1 MPASSIAQQN
11 HEDQD
16 YQRAL
21 TDATFA
27 VEEISSKIDDFG
39 KLILVTENKI
49 DELKEELVL
58 ARNNIAELSK
68 DLFLARKKVA
78 GIKNDCRTVESGNV
92 VADETIVPRLVSK
105 IKEVL
110 RMIDELE
117 KLGFVLPV
125 TIGMGLEI
133 LIALPE
139 NASSQM
145 AASAYL
151 DIAAEI
157 KKSDV
162 DPIMLSNLDH
172 EIADVVCLAVAR
184 FIDHT
189 SKEARKD
196 GLTFAFESSSLSH
209 EVHSKLGNS
218 FHQLFVRD
226 FIEHPVRTPGYK
238 STEVAR
244 PGRVRTSRCPRRK
257 RNKSEPASESRYMT
271 GASVQLLE

>member
-1 MPASSIAQQN
+1 MT
-11 HEDQD
+11 
-16 YQRAL
+16 Y
-21 TDATFA
+21 ATFA
-27 VEEISSKIDDFG
+27 VEEICSKIDDFV
-39 KLILVTENKI
+39 KLILVAENNI

-139 NASSQM
+139 NAPSQR
-145 AASAYL
+145 AASVYL

-184 FIDHT
+184 FIDYDNR
-189 SKEARKD
+189 EAKKS
-196 GLTFAFESSSLSH
+196 GLMDAFGAYPLPNSLY
-209 EVHSKLGNS
+209 SKLGNS
-218 FHQLFVRD
+218 FHQLFERD
-226 FIEHPVRTPGYK
+226 FAENPARARGYTPTDEARPDQVRTRKGP
-238 STEVAR
+238 R
-244 PGRVRTSRCPRRK
+244 SRQKRSGSRGK
-257 RNKSEPASESRYMT
+257 RNKSEPPSESRCMT
-271 GASVQLLE
+271 GTTFQ